1 VGGPFRNHGGRFPAD
16 LPEELLGGPSTPSCA
31 TLAADTS
38 VSPLTAEYAKAVAV
52 EPGEAWAALL
62 VGVLP
67 CQPLTS
73 KAGRRWGIRI
83 LAALL
88 GSYGPMT
95 RSSTG
100 GGRSDEPEELA
111 ATPMD
116 RTLAS
121 RSSWRAMLASR
132 MRRWRS

>member
-1 VGGPFRNHGGRFPAD
+1 
-16 LPEELLGGPSTPSCA
+16 
-31 TLAADTS
+31 
-38 VSPLTAEYAKAVAV
+38 VSPLPAGFAKAIAL
-52 EPGEAWAALL
+52 ELGEAWAALL
-62 VGVLP
+62 AGGVP

-83 LAALL
+83 LAAQL
-88 GSYGPMT
+88 GSYVPMT

-116 RTLAS
+116 LSLAS